1 MKDRKINPI
10 SSLFLENL
18 IKISNIY
25 MKRKLNK
32 MVCDEA
38 SVITTAEPEIYG
50 FDAYMKKLIEET
62 VKKEVDNRLYNIM
75 CKIAEE
81 KSVENKT
88 LTAKEL
94 CKRWNISDNTL
105 RSRENE
111 GVIHPL
117 ETGGKKKI
125 YSMKDIINVETSGV
139 YKMVC

>member
-1 MKDRKINPI
+1 MIK
-10 SSLFLENL
+10 NL
-18 IKISNIY
+18 K
-25 MKRKLNK
+25 K
-32 MVCDEA
+32 MASDEV
-38 SVITTAEPEIYG
+38 SVITTAEPVDYG

-62 VKKEVDNRLYNIM
+62 VKKEVDNRMYSLM

-81 KSVENKT
+81 KSIENKT

-94 CKRWNISDNTL
+94 CRRWNISDNTL

>member
-1 MKDRKINPI
+1 M
-10 SSLFLENL
+10 S
-18 IKISNIY
+18 
-25 MKRKLNK
+25 RKLNK
-32 MVCDEA
+32 MASDEV
-38 SVITTAEPEIYG
+38 SVITTAEPVDYG

-111 GVIHPL
+111 GDIHPL

-125 YSMKDIINVETSGV
+125 YSMKDVLNVETSGG